1 MFYFWREIRRNISMK
16 QRKRIFCAMLSV
28 LMLFSGC
35 GRRQASGGEAAVKK
49 EGSTAVVRAASNLE
63 LRQDPVIQSHIENN
77 RTLDISHKESL
88 AENFHFYIENTQTME
103 GFVTPTVTTNFQESV
118 QSLLDVALNSFPNLD
133 AHMLGYS
140 DDSRELE
147 WEETALDKKFIR
159 KIQTRSFYT
168 GNQLDEISPLEA
180 IAWEEDCAMEANG
193 VTVIASNFVEPG
205 NDLTAISVTI
215 ESYFDE
221 FENSAACIMGMT
233 SQFEGDLHIPY
244 DGSRGV
250 NYRVTGFAGEVPF
263 YLVMFGPETAVRTL
277 VKNLEEHLY
286 VKGIAPTYDIYT
298 NNANAQ
304 ILANPLN
311 FDVIGDLK
319 RKKAPADLI
328 RSYNTGELYEDDAG
342 NVYYAASSGRVE
354 TLDAEANGGIS
365 SSTQISIM
373 SKDYDGSSQYN
384 WDYKLYSYDGAEK
397 KWVEEGKNALSKTTV
412 VVQHENG
419 LLVDEQAD
427 EPILAAGRKEMRI
440 STKLDFSNTSPLIRE
455 QIYRVEV
462 KLYLNRAGTNSNGAM
477 GSSLDG
483 YSVTRAE
490 YDAAIDRLPDG
501 WGSTKIWT
509 AAPALHKRLIPILA
523 RTPNL
528 SDLLTSLERLET
540 KYQDDRELIEY
551 VDFVFNVPSEEQGE

>member
-1 MFYFWREIRRNISMK
+1 MITFSW
-16 QRKRIFCAMLSV
+16 QV
-28 LMLFSGC
+28 L
-35 GRRQASGGEAAVKK
+35 R
-49 EGSTAVVRAASNLE
+49 
-63 LRQDPVIQSHIENN
+63 
-77 RTLDISHKESL
+77 ESL
-88 AENFHFYIENTQTME
+88 
-103 GFVTPTVTTNFQESV
+103 PTTHQKS
-118 QSLLDVALNSFPNLD
+118 
-133 AHMLGYS
+133 
-140 DDSRELE
+140 
-147 WEETALDKKFIR
+147 
-159 KIQTRSFYT
+159 
-168 GNQLDEISPLEA
+168 
-180 IAWEEDCAMEANG
+180 
-193 VTVIASNFVEPG
+193 
-205 NDLTAISVTI
+205 TI
-215 ESYFDE
+215 
-221 FENSAACIMGMT
+221 
-233 SQFEGDLHIPY
+233 
-244 DGSRGV
+244 
-250 NYRVTGFAGEVPF
+250 
-263 YLVMFGPETAVRTL
+263 
-277 VKNLEEHLY
+277 
-286 VKGIAPTYDIYT
+286 KGIAPTYDIYT

-419 LLVDEQAD
+419 LLADEQAD

-462 KLYLNRAGTNSNGAM
+462 KLYLNRASTDSNGAM
-477 GSSLDG
+477 GSSLDA

-509 AAPALHKRLIPILA
+509 AAPALHNRLIPILE

-540 KYQDDRELIEY
+540 KYHDDRELIEY

>member
-1 MFYFWREIRRNISMK
+1 MK

-28 LMLFSGC
+28 LMLLSGC
-35 GRRQASGGEAAVKK
+35 GRRQVSGGEAAVKK
-49 EGSTAVVRAASNLE
+49 EGSNTAVVRAASNLE
-63 LRQDPVIQSHIENN
+63 LRQDPVIQSHIKNN
-77 RTLDISHKESL
+77 RTLDISRKESL
-88 AENFHFYIENTQTME
+88 AENFHFYIENTETME
-103 GFVTPTVTTNFQESV
+103 GFVSPTVTTNFQESV
-118 QSLLDVALNSFPNLD
+118 QSLLDVALNSFKNLD

-140 DDSRELE
+140 DDSKELE
-147 WEETALDKKFIR
+147 WAETALDKKFIR

-168 GNQLDEISPLEA
+168 GNQLNEISPLEA
-180 IAWEEDCAMEANG
+180 IAWEEGSAMDANG

-221 FENSAACIMGMT
+221 FENSAACIMGMA

-244 DGSRGV
+244 DGSRGI
-250 NYRVTGFAGEVPF
+250 NYRVTGFNGEVPF

-277 VKNLEEHLY
+277 VANLEEHLH
-286 VKGIAPTYDIYT
+286 VKGIVPAYDIYT

-384 WDYKLYSYDGAEK
+384 WDYTLYSYDGAEK

-412 VVQHENG
+412 VVQQENG
-419 LLVDEQAD
+419 LLADEQAD

-462 KLYLNRAGTNSNGAM
+462 KLYLNRKSTGSNGGM
-477 GSSLDG
+477 GSNLDA

-509 AAPALHKRLIPILA
+509 AAPALHKSLIPILA